1 MPRRK
6 LSSPFE
12 DVVKAAGKSVGKGGS
27 RFTRLAQG
35 LNRKRGEMN
44 QTEAAYE
51 RWVLEPAK
59 AAGEILDWWF
69 EPLTVRLSHPPTGQ
83 PAKYTPDFMIL
94 GADGTIFM
102 DDVKGSGP
110 DDPASIVRIKCAA
123 EQFPLFVWRVAKQ
136 QKTGV
141 FMKTEV

>member
-1 MPRRK
+1 MARRK
-6 LSSPFE
+6 LTSPFE
-12 DVVKAAGKSVGKGGS
+12 DVVKAASQSRGAGGS

-35 LNRKRGEMN
+35 LNRKRGQMN

-59 AAGEILDWWF
+59 AAGEILDWWY
-69 EPLTVRLSHPPTGQ
+69 EPMTVRLSHPPAGQ

-94 GADGTIFM
+94 GADGRIFM

-110 DDPASIVRIKCAA
+110 DDPAAIVRIKCAA
-123 EQFPLFVWRVAKQ
+123 ELFPLFVWRLAKLARPGTFEH
-136 QKTGV
+136 KIV
-141 FMKTEV
+141 

>member
-1 MPRRK
+1 MVRRK
-6 LSSPFE
+6 LTSPFE
-12 DVVKAAGKSVGKGGS
+12 DVAKTASNSRGSGGS

-51 RWVLEPAK
+51 KWVLEPAK
-59 AAGEILDWWF
+59 EAGEILDWWY
-69 EPLTVRLSHPPTGQ
+69 EPLTVRLSHPPAGQ

-94 GADGTIFM
+94 AADGTVYM

-110 DDPASIVRIKCAA
+110 DDPAAIVRIKSAA
-123 EQFPLFVWRVAKQ
+123 EIFPLFVWRLAKK
-136 QKTGV
+136 QKTGQFSQTPV
-141 FMKTEV
+141 